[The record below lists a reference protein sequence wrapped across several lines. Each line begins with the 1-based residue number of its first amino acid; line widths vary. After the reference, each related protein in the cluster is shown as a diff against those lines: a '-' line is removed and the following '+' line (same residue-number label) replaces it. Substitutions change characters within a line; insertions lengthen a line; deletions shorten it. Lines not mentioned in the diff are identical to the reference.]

1 MSRRMRD
8 VRWVGYPMSGVAQNA
23 RRTAV
28 GANVAMVVVAQDA
41 RRTVVGCSMSRWLM
55 SRRMRDVRWVGCPM
69 SGVAQDARR
78 TWGIEFLFRNSKE
91 TV

>member
-1 MSRRMRD
+1 MVD
-8 VRWVGYPMSGVAQNA
+8 VAQDA

-41 RRTVVGCSMSRWLM
+41 RLTVVGCSMSRWLM